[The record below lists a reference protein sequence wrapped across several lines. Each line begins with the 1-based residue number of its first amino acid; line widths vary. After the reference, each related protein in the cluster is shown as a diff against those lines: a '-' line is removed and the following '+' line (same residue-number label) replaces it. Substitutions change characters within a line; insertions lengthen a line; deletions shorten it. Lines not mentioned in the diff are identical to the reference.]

1 MKPHVD
7 TLAVVTA
14 TANPGRAA
22 DCLQSWLDRA
32 HYEWPLIIEVNG
44 YQSEPYLGVVP
55 AFAKALRKAL
65 ETKAEVIAL
74 LHDDLF
80 IKDDGWDATVLA
92 HFELRPTCG
101 LAGFGGGRTLGHPAI
116 YQIPYEPHQLARGTF
131 ISNMEEA
138 EAHGA
143 RVVEPQTVA
152 CLDGFSQ
159 IGRREYWLGEKP
171 GGVAW
176 PVGPFKDRPNL
187 FQRMADLGLMHH
199 AYDAALGCYARR
211 LGWDAWMLP
220 VHCHHY
226 GGVTAV
232 ADTRYHE
239 WAVEKRPMDTEGN
252 TGDEGFWH
260 DAHEAVYEEFRDVLP
275 FGVLP

>member
-7 TLAVVTA
+7 SLCVVTA
-14 TANPGRAA
+14 TTDPGRAA
-22 DCLQSWLDRA
+22 ECMQSWIDRG
-32 HYEWPLIIEVNG
+32 HYSWPLIVEVNG
-44 YQSEPYLGVVP
+44 YHAEPFLGVVP
-55 AFAKALRKAL
+55 AFAAGLAKAL

-74 LHDDLF
+74 LHDDLE

-92 HFELRPTCG
+92 HFELTQTCG
-101 LAGFGGGRTLGHPAI
+101 LTGFGGRRTLGHPEI
-116 YQIPYEPHQLARGTF
+116 YTLPYEPHQLARGTF

-143 RVVEPQTVA
+143 RVWEPQTVA

-159 IGRREYWLGEKP
+159 IGRRAFWTGFDAAGHAQIRP
-171 GGVAW
+171 NRDMAC
-176 PVGPFKDRPNL
+176 PNL
-187 FQRMADLGLMHH
+187 FQRMADLGLVHH

-220 VHCHHY
+220 IHCHHL

-232 ADTRYHE
+232 ADTRYHA
-239 WAVEKRPMDTEGN
+239 WAKTQHPQ
-252 TGDEGFWH
+252 GDEGFWH
-260 DAHEAVYEEFRDVLP
+260 DAHKIVYDEFRDVLP

>member
-14 TANPGRAA
+14 TTNPGRAA

-44 YQSEPYLGVVP
+44 FKDEPYLGVVP

-74 LHDDLF
+74 LHDDVM
-80 IKDDGWDATVLA
+80 IKEDGWDATVLA
-92 HFELRPTCG
+92 HFQLQPTCG

-116 YQIPYEPHQLARGTF
+116 YTIPYEPHQLARGTF

-138 EAHGA
+138 EAHGS

-159 IGRREYWLGEKP
+159 IGRRAFWTGNEQGSRHQVHPDL
-171 GGVAW
+171 
-176 PVGPFKDRPNL
+176 VGNL
-187 FQRMADLGLMHH
+187 FQVLADLGLRHH
-199 AYDAALGCYARR
+199 AYDAALGCYAKR

-220 VHCHHY
+220 IHCHHL

-232 ADTRYHE
+232 ADTHYHT
-239 WAVEKRPMDTEGN
+239 WAKTQHPD
-252 TGDEGFWH
+252 GDEGFWH
-260 DAHEAVYEEFRDVLP
+260 DAHKLVYEEFRDQLP